1 MGDDAP
7 DSPPS
12 SAGSFGAGAAVED
25 AEVLGT
31 VQRLLDTPRT
41 KDAFLRSGLTKKD
54 LTVKAYQDF
63 FIPGDLP
70 EKQRLRFNHYETR
83 RQEKLN
89 LVLQERAK
97 IIAERAKTGGLG
109 DTLNYQSLQLME
121 GLLDTES
128 KRLEKTLRAQ
138 LRYHQAVER
147 ENGLQLTKEQSLKG
161 KLGYRQERSVV
172 AKSVYGAKAKQ
183 LKEIS
188 AAKEKHAKELQE
200 KLEQSAELEQ
210 AKHIANLLDEEVRLK
225 EFAKSKDVANSEKSE
240 RWKEKCRI
248 MKLRKEEEDLKRELK
263 GQVQLEKLNNKFDEV
278 EAKQADTIRKLKVKH
293 EEEALKIVDAQDKI
307 VRLRRKDEH
316 RRELIKAHMEQ
327 QEERVDTLLKLRDQI
342 VQQRKWRIKQAA
354 VVKGRPQNIRHMT
367 PGPAHY
373 QPLPSCLNDLPVPK
387 IASHKPPNMTVGSID
402 MMVKH
407 AKTVPPPGTYDPQ
420 VLPSGNHLDW
430 NVIDGCTTR
439 LVPGDKKNYIDDS
452 VRTYKNNPDPGTYEL
467 KSSNDLR
474 HSVRIVRDYVD
485 TSDKPPKWC
494 QPKTDTPAPDE
505 YVLDKYM
512 KTGRF
517 QHASSAPQL
526 AAALKMSG

>member
-147 ENGLQLTKEQSLKG
+147 ENGLQLTKEQGLKG

-183 LKEIS
+183 LKEIC

-210 AKHIANLLDEEVRLK
+210 AKHIANLLDEE
-225 EFAKSKDVANSEKSE
+225 
-240 RWKEKCRI
+240 
-248 MKLRKEEEDLKRELK
+248 
-263 GQVQLEKLNNKFDEV
+263 
-278 EAKQADTIRKLKVKH
+278 
-293 EEEALKIVDAQDKI
+293 EALKIVDAQDKI
-307 VRLRRKDEH
+307 LRLRRKDEH

-517 QHASSAPQL
+517 QHASP
-526 AAALKMSG
+526 